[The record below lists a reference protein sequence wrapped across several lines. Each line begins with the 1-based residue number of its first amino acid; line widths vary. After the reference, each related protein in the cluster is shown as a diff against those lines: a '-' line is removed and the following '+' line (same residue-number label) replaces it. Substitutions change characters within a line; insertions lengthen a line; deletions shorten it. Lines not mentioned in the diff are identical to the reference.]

1 MIQVISTAMQ
11 ADLHCHSHY
20 SDGQHSPQFL
30 CQRAMENGIS
40 HLAITDH
47 DFITWENTDPQQ
59 SQNLK
64 LIPGVEISCDW
75 SGREL
80 HVVGLFIQPDDQP
93 LQNLLSEQRDAR
105 RNRMV
110 AMNEKLEKAGI
121 TGLLD
126 FLKSQPCK
134 AWTRSHV
141 AQFLVDNGHCKNWD
155 KAFSRFLSRK
165 GKIYVPT
172 YWCSL
177 EHAIQTIKKAGG
189 IAVLAHPSRYGL
201 TKTRLN
207 LLLEEFIAC
216 GGEAIEG
223 SYGNIDGPTRKYLCE
238 LAASH
243 QLLIS
248 TGSDFHDASRHWTDI
263 GKFPALDPQAQKNAI
278 WNDPRWHF

>member
-1 MIQVISTAMQ
+1 
-11 ADLHCHSHY
+11 
-20 SDGQHSPQFL
+20 
-30 CQRAMENGIS
+30 MENGVS

-47 DFITWENTDPQQ
+47 DFITWESEGGEQTED
-59 SQNLK
+59 LK

-80 HVVGLFIQPDDQP
+80 HIVGLFIVPEDQQ
-93 LQNLLSEQRDAR
+93 LQTLLSAQRIAR
-105 RNRMV
+105 RQRML

-126 FLKSQPCK
+126 SLESQPCQ

-141 AQFLVDNGHCKNWD
+141 AKFLVDNGHCKSWD

-172 YWCSL
+172 SWCSMKD
-177 EHAIQTIKKAGG
+177 AIQTIRNAGG

-201 TKTRLN
+201 TKTRINN
-207 LLLEEFIAC
+207 LLEDFIAC

-223 SYGNIDGPTRKYLCE
+223 SYGNIDGPTRKYFCE

-243 QLLIS
+243 QLYIS

-263 GKFPALDPQAQKNAI
+263 GKFPALDSQAQKNAI
-278 WNDPRWHF
+278 WNHPRWHF